1 MMAKKYSGILTY
13 LLGEKCSDKKQGV
26 TVNQYIIA
34 DTDCVTI
41 KNGVKTHEFGL
52 QKNRSLF
59 LKQTIK
65 IFVLTRKTNAMLV
78 KWRTFSYFK
87 KRL

>member
-52 QKNRSLF
+52 QKNRSF
-59 LKQTIK
+59 
-65 IFVLTRKTNAMLV
+65 F
-78 KWRTFSYFK
+78 
-87 KRL
+87 